1 MPHSRTGAAVRP
13 RPRAAGAVL
22 AAAALCGLTA
32 CEASDSSLYA
42 GPGEE
47 SSTASPTFSPEKG
60 PSSSPSPSALP
71 PSARHALTAL
81 RTARDAVPDSTP
93 YHLVRDHEG
102 TPEWEIKLSAARGS
116 EWTVAVSDD
125 GGTVTDKHEDTRPDD
140 ATGRLSGFAVS
151 LPQAVRKTARRLPE
165 QELTEVATEKN
176 TQGTDL
182 WEVSTATGTSAEAE
196 EVHTLID
203 TETGKVVREKREE

>member
-1 MPHSRTGAAVRP
+1 MGAA
-13 RPRAAGAVL
+13 L
-22 AAAALCGLTA
+22 TAAALCGLTA

-60 PSSSPSPSALP
+60 PGTSPSPSALP

-81 RTARDAVPDSTP
+81 KTAREAVPHSTP

-102 TPEWEIKLSAARGS
+102 TPEWEIKLSTASGS
-116 EWTVAVSDD
+116 EWAVAVVDD
-125 GGTVTDKHEDTRPDD
+125 GSTVTDKHEDTRPDD
-140 ATGRLSGFAVS
+140 ATGRLSDFAVS
-151 LPQAVRKTARRLPE
+151 LPQAVRKTAHRLTG

-176 TQGTDL
+176 TEGTDL

-203 TETGKVVREKREE
+203 TETGKVVREKREG